1 MSKPMFQ
8 PAPRPNPRTSP
19 EEARQLAEAAE
30 DLGFTRSST
39 APEPERSAP
48 EAPAAP
54 EPAPASPNP
63 PLPKRASAQKDPA
76 LKFSIPE
83 EVWTEL
89 RQRALDER
97 VTVKFLVLR
106 ALARDGFAIDLDNL
120 PEDGRR
126 VR

>member
-1 MSKPMFQ
+1 MTKPVFQ
-8 PAPRPNPRTSP
+8 PAPRPKPRTSP
-19 EEARQLAEAAE
+19 EEARQLADAAE
-30 DLGFTRSST
+30 DLGFTRPST
-39 APEPERSAP
+39 APEPKR
-48 EAPAAP
+48 AAD
-54 EPAPASPNP
+54 ESVVTPAPAPANPNS
-63 PLPKRASAQKDPA
+63 PLPRRASTQKDPA

-106 ALARDGFAIDLDNL
+106 ALARDGYTIDLDSL

>member
-1 MSKPMFQ
+1 MTKTVFQ
-8 PAPRPNPRTSP
+8 PAPRPKPRTSP

-30 DLGFTRSST
+30 DLGFTRPST
-39 APEPERSAP
+39 APEAERAAADIAP
-48 EAPAAP
+48 T
-54 EPAPASPNP
+54 PAPMQPRPNP
-63 PLPKRASAQKDPA
+63 PLPKRANAQKDPA

>member
-1 MSKPMFQ
+1 MSKPVFQ
-8 PAPRPNPRTSP
+8 PAPRPKPRTSP

-39 APEPERSAP
+39 APEAERPTPEVPATP
-48 EAPAAP
+48 ELSH
-54 EPAPASPNP
+54 ASPSP
-63 PLPKRASAQKDPA
+63 PLPKRASAQKGPA

-106 ALARDGFAIDLDNL
+106 ALARDGFAIDLDNV

>member
-1 MSKPMFQ
+1 MTKTVFQ
-8 PAPRPNPRTSP
+8 PAPRPKPRTSP

-30 DLGFTRSST
+30 DLGFTRPST
-39 APEPERSAP
+39 APDIERLAP
-48 EAPAAP
+48 EITASQAPAP
-54 EPAPASPNP
+54 TGPNP
-63 PLPKRASAQKDPA
+63 PLPKRANAQKDPA

-106 ALARDGFAIDLDNL
+106 ALARDGFAIDLDNV

>member
-1 MSKPMFQ
+1 M
-8 PAPRPNPRTSP
+8 
-19 EEARQLAEAAE
+19 
-30 DLGFTRSST
+30 
-39 APEPERSAP
+39 
-48 EAPAAP
+48 
-54 EPAPASPNP
+54 
-63 PLPKRASAQKDPA
+63 PKRANGQKDPA